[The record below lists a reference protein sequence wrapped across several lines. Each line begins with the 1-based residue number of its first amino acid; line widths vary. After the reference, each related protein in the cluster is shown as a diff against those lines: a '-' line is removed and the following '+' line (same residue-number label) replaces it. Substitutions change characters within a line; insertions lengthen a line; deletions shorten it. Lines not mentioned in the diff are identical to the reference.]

1 MQIVATIAGIG
12 SLICWIMTLIQ
23 LFKKESV
30 IMGILGIFC
39 GIYAFI
45 WGWIKVK
52 ETNQKTIM
60 LVWTVCFILYAV
72 AAGLSVQEAMG
83 DM

>member
-1 MQIVATIAGIG
+1 MQIIALVAGLG
-12 SLICWIMTLIQ
+12 SIVCWIITLIQ

-30 IMGILGIFC
+30 IMGILGIIC

-45 WGWIKVK
+45 WGWLKVK

-60 LVWTVCFILYAV
+60 LVWTVCIIV
-72 AAGLSVQEAMG
+72 GVITNVMTMQDAMN
-83 DM
+83 